1 MESSGGQLNFSTGE
15 ISFGEGSAGGFAFHM
30 SYGGSVMKKLTVLL
44 VAVLLLGT
52 GLATSAQAAI
62 EVEGDVYVGLWDK
75 YLWRGFDLSDGR
87 PTIQGGIDLSTHGWT
102 LSTWHNWQL
111 TSSPNWDSGELNE
124 TDVILT
130 YAFDV
135 GDMVSMSVGD
145 IWYMVDGED
154 ANELFVTATLNTL
167 LSPNLKISW
176 DWDAA
181 EEDGLFYSFDISH
194 TFDLGQW
201 LQDTSLN
208 LGALVSY
215 NQHADGT
222 VGDYAGW
229 HNYEL
234 SVSFD
239 YALTDQLTISPI
251 GMFSSGIS
259 SAAKDAIDTETVFAL
274 NLTFAF

>member
-1 MESSGGQLNFSTGE
+1 
-15 ISFGEGSAGGFAFHM
+15 
-30 SYGGSVMKKLTVLL
+30 MKKLTVLL

-75 YLWRGFDLSDGR
+75 YLWRGLDLSDGR

-176 DWDAA
+176 DWDKA

-201 LQDTSLN
+201 LQNTSLN

-222 VGDYAGW
+222 TNGPELDFAGW

-234 SVSFD
+234 SASLD

-259 SAAKDAIDTETVFAL
+259 SGAKELIDTETVFAL
-274 NLTFAF
+274 NLMFAF

>member
-1 MESSGGQLNFSTGE
+1 
-15 ISFGEGSAGGFAFHM
+15 
-30 SYGGSVMKKLTVLL
+30 MKKLTVLL
-44 VAVLLLGT
+44 VAVLLLGA

-111 TSSPNWDSGELNE
+111 KSSPNWDSGELNE

-130 YAFDV
+130 YAFDL
-135 GDMVSMSVGD
+135 GDMVSMTVGD
-145 IWYMVDGED
+145 IWYMIEGED
-154 ANELFVTATLNTL
+154 TNELFVTATLNTL
-167 LSPNLKISW
+167 LSPNLKISY
-176 DWDAA
+176 DWDGA

-194 TFDLGQW
+194 TFDLSQW
-201 LQDTSLN
+201 LQNTGLN

-222 VGDYAGW
+222 VADYAGW

-234 SVSFD
+234 TASLD

-251 GMFSSGIS
+251 AWFSSGIS
-259 SAAKDAIDTETVFAL
+259 SAAKEIIDTETAFAL
-274 NLTFAF
+274 NLTFTF